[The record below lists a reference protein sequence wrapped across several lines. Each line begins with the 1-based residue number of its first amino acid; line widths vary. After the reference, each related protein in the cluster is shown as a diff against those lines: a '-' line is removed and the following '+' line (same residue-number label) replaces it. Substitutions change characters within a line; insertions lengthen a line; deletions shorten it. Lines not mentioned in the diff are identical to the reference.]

1 MLTAKAQ
8 LRFLLVLALAAV
20 LLSFFII
27 QPYLPALFL
36 AVIFV
41 IAFLPAHR
49 FIRRI
54 LGGRHNPSAMIS
66 TLLVLLII
74 FIPLTLFGFLLFQET
89 LSLYEGGVSETAV
102 ADIVENATLSLEN
115 KISEFFPTAE
125 INIRQYTDIDEAIA
139 QVPATVVNYFD
150 KIFASI
156 LRIGVGLLLMILG
169 MFYLFRDGGKLMERI
184 RKISPLKK
192 EYTNTIFSKT
202 VETVNAVIR
211 GRLLVGIILGFFIGT
226 GFALFALPGPV
237 FWGSIAAI
245 ASMLP
250 LLGPML
256 IIIPASL
263 ILFSMGSAWSA
274 IGILAWGIIAVIV
287 EEYLGAI
294 LINQRMNIH
303 PYLVLLSVIGG
314 MSFFGPVGFVVGP
327 VVLALLFAILEI
339 YPLLTKPDA
348 YET

>member
-8 LRFLLVLALAAV
+8 LRFLLVLTLAAG

-27 QPYLPALFL
+27 QPYLPSLFL
-36 AVIFV
+36 AVVFV

-49 FIRRI
+49 FIRKL
-54 LGGRHNPSAMIS
+54 LGGRHNLAAMTS

-89 LSLYEGGVSETAV
+89 ISLYEEGVSETAV
-102 ADIVENATLSLEN
+102 ADLVESATLSLEN
-115 KISEFFPTAE
+115 GLSELLPTAE
-125 INIRQYTDIDEAIA
+125 INIRQYTDIDKAIT
-139 QVPATVVNYFD
+139 QVPATVINYFD
-150 KIFASI
+150 RIFTGI
-156 LRIGVGLLLMILG
+156 LRVGVGLFLMILAI
-169 MFYLFRDGGKLMERI
+169 FYLFRDGRKLMEKLI
-184 RKISPLKK
+184 KVSPLKK
-192 EYTNTIFSKT
+192 EYTSTMISKT
-202 VETVNAVIR
+202 VETINAVIR
-211 GRLLVGIILGFFIGT
+211 GRLLVGMIIGFFVGV
-226 GFALFALPGPV
+226 GFAVFDLPGPV

-256 IIIPASL
+256 IVVPASL
-263 ILFSMGSAWSA
+263 ILFSMGLVWSA
-274 IGILAWGIIAVIV
+274 IGILAWGIIAATG
-287 EEYLGAI
+287 EEYLSAI
-294 LINQRMNIH
+294 LINQRINIH
-303 PYLVLLSVIGG
+303 PFLILLSVIGG

-348 YET
+348 YEV